1 MIITS
6 IDNKKIK
13 ELCKLYDKKYRKDS
27 DLFIV
32 EGEHLVTEAN
42 KHGLLEEVYSLNP
55 VDYDNVTL
63 VSEAVMKK
71 ITSLTS
77 IPSMIGVCKKV
88 KEKELGDRILILDNI
103 QDPGNLGTIIRSAVA
118 FSIDTIVLSC
128 DTVDLYNP
136 KVIRATQGMIFTSN
150 IIVRDLIPFVKTLN
164 DYKKYTTN
172 VVCGTELKSVE
183 KNNKYAI
190 IMGNEGQGVKEDLAK
205 LCDEAIYINMSPLCE
220 SLNVAIATSII
231 LYEFSK

>member
-1 MIITS
+1 
-6 IDNKKIK
+6 
-13 ELCKLYDKKYRKDS
+13 
-27 DLFIV
+27 
-32 EGEHLVTEAN
+32 
-42 KHGLLEEVYSLNP
+42 
-55 VDYDNVTL
+55 
-63 VSEAVMKK
+63 MKK

-77 IPSMIGVCKKV
+77 IPSMIGVCKKI
-88 KEKELGDRILILDNI
+88 KEKQLGDRILILDNI

-190 IMGNEGQGVKEDLAK
+190 IMGNEGQGEKEDLAK

>member
-6 IDNKKIK
+6 IDNKKVK
-13 ELCKLYDKKYRKDS
+13 ELCKLYDRKYRKDS

-32 EGEHLVTEAN
+32 EGKHLVAEAY
-42 KHGLLEEVYSLNP
+42 KHGLLKEVYSLEE

-63 VSEAVMKK
+63 VSDAVMKK

-77 IPSMIGVCKKV
+77 IPSMIGVCKKI
-88 KEKELGDRILILDNI
+88 KEKEIGNRILILDNI

-118 FSIDTIVLSC
+118 FSIDTIVLSS

-136 KVIRATQGMIFTSN
+136 KVIRATQGMLFSVN
-150 IIVRDLIPFVKTLN
+150 IIIRDLIPFVPTLK

-183 KNNKYAI
+183 KSNKYAI
-190 IMGNEGQGVKEDLAK
+190 IMGNEGQGVNKDLA
-205 LCDEAIYINMSPLCE
+205 LECDEAIYINMNPLCE
-220 SLNVAIATSII
+220 SLNVAVATSII
-231 LYEFSK
+231 LYEFSR

>member
-42 KHGLLEEVYSLNP
+42 KHGLLKEVYSLNS

-103 QDPGNLGTIIRSAVA
+103 QDPGNLGTIIRS
-118 FSIDTIVLSC
+118 F
-128 DTVDLYNP
+128 
-136 KVIRATQGMIFTSN
+136 KSN
-150 IIVRDLIPFVKTLN
+150 TRN
-164 DYKKYTTN
+164 DIYK
-172 VVCGTELKSVE
+172 
-183 KNNKYAI
+183 
-190 IMGNEGQGVKEDLAK
+190 
-205 LCDEAIYINMSPLCE
+205 
-220 SLNVAIATSII
+220 
-231 LYEFSK
+231 

>member
-6 IDNKKIK
+6 NKKIK

-32 EGEHLVTEAN
+32 EGEHLVTEAK
-42 KHGLLEEVYSLNP
+42 KHGLLKEVYSLNS

-136 KVIRATQGMIFTSN
+136 KVIRATQGMVFTSN

>member
-32 EGEHLVTEAN
+32 EGEHLVIEA
-42 KHGLLEEVYSLNP
+42 KKCGVLKEVYSLKS

-63 VSEAVMKK
+63 VNENVMRK

-77 IPSMIGVCKKV
+77 IPSMIGVCKKIN
-88 KEKELGDRILILDNI
+88 EKKLGNRLLILDNI

-118 FSIDTIVLSC
+118 FSIDTIVLSKN
-128 DTVDLYNP
+128 TVDLYNP
-136 KVIRATQGMIFTSN
+136 KVIRATQGMLFKIN
-150 IIVRDLIPFVKTLN
+150 IIVRDLIPFVATLE

-190 IMGNEGQGVKEDLAK
+190 IMGNEGQGVNGDLAK